1 MRYKVFLVAWLVLA
15 AVAAQAQNYA
25 IDWYTIDGGG
35 GSSAGGIYAVSG
47 TIGQPDAG
55 SMSGGNFSL
64 EGGFWGVIAALQSP
78 GGPFLRVELSG
89 TNTVIVA
96 WPDPSTGFNLQQN
109 LNLGTTNWTAVT
121 NLPVITGGEKQV
133 IVAPPAGNRYFRL
146 KSP

>member
-1 MRYKVFLVAWLVLA
+1 MRYKVFLVGWLALA
-15 AVAAQAQNYA
+15 AVAVQAQNYA

-55 SMSGGNFSL
+55 SMSGGNYSL
-64 EGGFWGVIAALQSP
+64 EGGFWGIIAALQSP
-78 GGPFLRVELSG
+78 GAPFLRVELSG

-121 NLPVITGGEKQV
+121 NLPVVIGGEKQV